1 MENSGH
7 IHAAKTRQNI
17 CWDCF
22 NGVWT
27 AAETLIYIVNDF
39 LAEFEKRFGEHVHI
53 LDWALHVDE
62 GSPHIHERHVFD
74 CENRYGEL
82 CPQQE
87 KALEALGIPLPDETK
102 KKGPRNN
109 RKMKF
114 DSICRTLL
122 IDIAKA
128 HGLEINEQPSYGG
141 REYSDW

>member
-1 MENSGH
+1 MWMRVLLN
-7 IHAAKTRQNI
+7 
-17 CWDCF
+17 
-22 NGVWT
+22 
-27 AAETLIYIVNDF
+27 
-39 LAEFEKRFGEHVHI
+39 
-53 LDWALHVDE
+53 
-62 GSPHIHERHVFD
+62 IHERHVFD

-114 DSICRTLL
+114 DSICRPLL